1 MTEDEIK
8 ESLQRF
14 TPISLSEMDDLK
26 LMNRLDNKFVF
37 SINELGNVLRQAA
50 EHYRVLEI
58 NGQREF
64 FYLTKYM
71 DTPDWF
77 FFSEHQKGH
86 ADRYK
91 IRMRTYEVNQQSYL
105 EIKHKT
111 NKGQTKKSR
120 IKISNTDGLDDE
132 CRRFIEEKTH
142 RQADNLNFVSI
153 NGFNRITLASFE
165 THERITID
173 HNLSFSY
180 EGKSIKLNR
189 LCIAEVKKERSSMR
203 TPIIDIMKNVHG
215 LNTGLSKYCIG
226 ISYLHEDLKQ
236 NAFKPKKLL
245 INKIERN
252 EYFAN

>member
-8 ESLQRF
+8 DSLQCF
-14 TPISLSEMDDLK
+14 KPISLSEMDDLK

-120 IKISNTDGLDDE
+120 IKISNTDGLNDE

-142 RQADNLNFVSI
+142 RQSDNLDFVSI

-173 HNLSFSY
+173 HNLSFSHD
-180 EGKSIKLNR
+180 GKTIKLNR

>member
-1 MTEDEIK
+1 MTEEAII
-8 ESLQRF
+8 ESLQCFR
-14 TPISLSEMDDLK
+14 PISLEEMDGLK
-26 LMNRLDNKFVF
+26 LMNRMDNKFVF
-37 SINELGNVLRQAA
+37 SVNELPNVLRQAS
-50 EHYRVLEI
+50 EHYHVLEI

-91 IRMRTYEVNQQSYL
+91 IRMRTYEVNNQSFL

-120 IKISNTDGLDDE
+120 IKVQNTDALDDE

-142 RQADNLNFVSI
+142 RSADNLDFVSI
-153 NGFNRITLASFE
+153 NGFTRITLASFQ
-165 THERITID
+165 TNERITID

-180 EGKSIKLNR
+180 GDKTVKLDH
-189 LCIAEVKKERSSMR
+189 LCIAEVKKERSASR

-252 EYFAN
+252 EYFAS